1 MKKIITHRPH
11 PRAVFSCPKE
21 VMICTI
27 LADISAILDLLDRQY
42 SGLIDD

>member
-1 MKKIITHRPH
+1 MTALTRERFFH
-11 PRAVFSCPKE
+11 ALKE

-27 LADISAILDLLDRQY
+27 LADIAAILDLLDRQY